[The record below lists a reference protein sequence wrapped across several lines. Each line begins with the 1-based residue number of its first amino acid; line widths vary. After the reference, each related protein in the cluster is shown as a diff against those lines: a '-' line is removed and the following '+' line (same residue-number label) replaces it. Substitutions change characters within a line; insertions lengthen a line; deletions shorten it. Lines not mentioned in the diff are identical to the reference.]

1 MDQNLELK
9 LTHIL
14 TYGDFFF
21 SFLSDSIKT
30 QMDMWIFLIH
40 SILRIWLFPLV
51 IPGLKRLNS

>member
-21 SFLSDSIKT
+21 SLLSDSIKT
-30 QMDMWIFLIH
+30 QMDMWIFN
-40 SILRIWLFPLV
+40 LF
-51 IPGLKRLNS
+51 RLMYMAVSFGDSRTQKTQ